1 MCLMCM
7 EIAKGRMKVSEAR
20 TALRE
25 LIDTS
30 QTQDDSKHYQEL
42 DRATDEE
49 LLEIAKENAQ
59 KS

>member
-30 QTQDDSKHYQEL
+30 QTQDDSNHYQEL

-59 KS
+59 RS

>member
-1 MCLMCM
+1 M
-7 EIAKGRMKVSEAR
+7 EIAKGRMKISEAR

-30 QTQDDSKHYQEL
+30 QTPDDSKHYQDL

-49 LLEIAKENAQ
+49 LLEIAKENSQ

>member
-7 EIAKGRMKVSEAR
+7 EIAKGRMKISEAR

-30 QTQDDSKHYQEL
+30 QTPDDSKHYQDL

-49 LLEIAKENAQ
+49 LLEIAKENSQ